1 MGRFVKAYA
10 WELFWFLQVVIYV
23 YLQPNK
29 TIFLGL
35 LKIKNFILLLHLLY
49 MSMFKIIEYLVVI
62 SAI

>member
-29 TIFLGL
+29 TIFGGL

-49 MSMFKIIEYLVVI
+49 MSMFKINEYLVVI